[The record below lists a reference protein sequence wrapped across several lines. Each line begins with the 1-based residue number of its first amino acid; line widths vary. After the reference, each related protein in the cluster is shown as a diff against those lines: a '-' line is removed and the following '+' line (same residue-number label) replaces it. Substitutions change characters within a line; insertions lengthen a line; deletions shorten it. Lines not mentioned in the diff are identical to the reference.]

1 MRSTMFV
8 EDNNQF
14 PVKAQR
20 LSFSFFILFIIIIS
34 FLVIGYICSNI
45 VLMKLGYQSIDLE
58 KKKDELMVQKYQLES
73 TVENLS
79 SLTRIEK
86 IAVQELGMCRPER
99 IEFIAM
105 LPNNIVVDMMAQ
117 QPSIS
122 ESENRFIQAGS
133 LFKEFANL
141 KVFQNQ

>member
-1 MRSTMFV
+1 MFV
-8 EDNNQF
+8 EGNNQF
-14 PVKAQR
+14 PLKAQR
-20 LSFSFFILFIIIIS
+20 LSFSFFIFSIIIVS
-34 FLVIGYICSNI
+34 LLVIGYICSNI
-45 VLMKLGYQSIDLE
+45 MLMKLGYQSIELE
-58 KKKDELMVQKYQLES
+58 KKKDELIVQKCQLES

-105 LPNNIVVDMMAQ
+105 LPNNIVFDMMAQ
-117 QPSIS
+117 QPSTS
-122 ESENRFIQAGS
+122 ESDNRFIEAGS

-141 KVFQNQ
+141 KIFQNQ

>member
-1 MRSTMFV
+1 MKSIMFV
-8 EDNNQF
+8 EGNNQF
-14 PVKAQR
+14 PLKAQR
-20 LSFSFFILFIIIIS
+20 LSFSFFIFSIIIVS
-34 FLVIGYICSNI
+34 LLVIGYICSNI
-45 VLMKLGYQSIDLE
+45 MLMKLGYQSIELE
-58 KKKDELMVQKYQLES
+58 KKKDELIVQKCQLES

-105 LPNNIVVDMMAQ
+105 LPNNIVFDMVAQ

-122 ESENRFIQAGS
+122 ESDSSFIEAGS

-141 KVFQNQ
+141 KIFQNQ

>member
-14 PVKAQR
+14 PVKTQR
-20 LSFSFFILFIIIIS
+20 LSFSFFIFSIIIVS

-45 VLMKLGYQSIDLE
+45 VLMKLGYQSIELE

-105 LPNNIVVDMMAQ
+105 LPNNIVFDMMAQ
-117 QPSIS
+117 QPSIP
-122 ESENRFIQAGS
+122 ESDNRFIEAGS

-141 KVFQNQ
+141 KIFQNQ

>member
-1 MRSTMFV
+1 MISKMFV

-14 PVKAQR
+14 PVKSQR
-20 LSFSFFILFIIIIS
+20 ISFSFLIFFISIVSL
-34 FLVIGYICSNI
+34 LVIGYICSNI
-45 VLMKLGYQSIDLE
+45 MLMKLGYQSIELE

-86 IAVQELGMCRPER
+86 IAVQELGMHRPER

-105 LPNNIVVDMMAQ
+105 LPNNIVFDMMAQ
-117 QPSIS
+117 QPSTP
-122 ESENRFIQAGS
+122 ESDNRFIEAGS

-141 KVFQNQ
+141 KIFQNQ